1 MSDKDLIAMIIDK
14 IDGLKADINDRL
26 DKHEEK
32 IDAQTEKLNS
42 FEVRAESVLAA
53 HDKDI
58 INLKEKVAKLDE
70 KEAKKSSNPIYAF
83 VNSEVMTIIFRF
95 ALILLML
102 LIGIKKDAVKD
113 AVDIFTSTAPK
124 TELVKEK

>member
-1 MSDKDLIAMIIDK
+1 MSDKELISMLVDK
-14 IDGLKADINDRL
+14 IDTMKDDINSRL
-26 DKHEEK
+26 DKHEQK
-32 IDAQTEKLNS
+32 LDAQTEKLNS

-102 LIGIKKDAVKD
+102 LIGVKKTTMTDTID
-113 AVDIFTSTAPK
+113 
-124 TELVKEK
+124 LVNKINPIIQTKEK